1 MEQNLS
7 ISSFNFDFAKK
18 LKSTRKETNKKMRKQ
33 HLLLLKQ
40 RIKKFQIHTTL
51 SFTPEIHNVLFS
63 DSSIDPNYQ
72 YNNRKVQLKVSP
84 KMLERKKLGMDRMLR
99 ERKMNFTQGIVFPIS
114 TFSDFN
120 LECNLF
126 TKNGGPNCVFFI
138 GPTFWIYN
146 SFLVKVSKAKRKI
159 IFSE

>member
-1 MEQNLS
+1 MEQNLL
-7 ISSFNFDFAKK
+7 ISNYNLDFAKK
-18 LKSTRKETNKKMRKQ
+18 LKSTQKETHKKLRKQ
-33 HLLLLKQ
+33 HLLLLKK
-40 RIKKFQIHTTL
+40 RIQKFQIHTTL
-51 SFTPEIHNVLFS
+51 SFTPEIHNVLFP

-84 KMLERKKLGMDRMLR
+84 KMLERRKVGLDRMLR
-99 ERKMNFTQGIVFPIS
+99 DRKMNFTQEIVFPIS

-126 TKNGGPNCVFFI
+126 TKNGGPNFVFFV

-146 SFLVKVSKAKRKI
+146 NFILKVDYKGKKI
-159 IFSE
+159 KI